1 VGDQPESPQIRDDPL
16 AGSLAAGV
24 LILDSRGAVR
34 LANPR
39 ARALL
44 GGSGSGDGAAIGDP
58 GAVSAVLAAAADA
71 PETGWKEVALVVA
84 GETRVL
90 GVQATPLGEGS
101 ASGKRGDVLLMLA
114 DLTGA
119 RAANGDERWVATLA
133 GIGRLTHHVAHE
145 LKNPLGAL
153 KLYTLLLER
162 QLRDAKP
169 DSRDLAEKIG
179 RAIDHL
185 TSVVAD
191 VTAFGP
197 AGTLERETVAVGT
210 LLDEVLAAVAER
222 ATTAGI
228 QVVRRDE
235 PGIGVR
241 GDARTLRQ
249 ALRAFVDNAMDA
261 MPRGGTLTVSLAR
274 EDRTIGITVA
284 DSGAGLS
291 PEAQARLFEPF
302 FTTKP
307 DKVGLGAT
315 IAGHI
320 IEQHGGRIVV
330 RSEPKV
336 GTTIRIA
343 LPAD

>member
-1 VGDQPESPQIRDDPL
+1 VGDQPESPTRDDHL

-24 LILDSRGAVR
+24 LILDSRGTVR
-34 LANPR
+34 LANAR

-44 GGSGSGDGAAIGDP
+44 GGRGVEFGDP
-58 GAVSAVLAAAADA
+58 GAVSAVVAAAADA
-71 PETGWKEVALVVA
+71 PENGWKEITVVVA
-84 GETRVL
+84 GEPRAL
-90 GVQATPLGEGS
+90 GVQATPLGGGG
-101 ASGKRGDVLLMLA
+101 APSGKPGDVLLMLA
-114 DLTGA
+114 DLTEA
-119 RAANGDERWVATLA
+119 RAAGVDERWVATLA

-185 TSVVAD
+185 TSVVTE

-197 AGTLERETVAVGT
+197 AGTLEREAVAVGA
-210 LLDEVLAAVAER
+210 LLDESLAAVAER
-222 ATTAGI
+222 AAAAGVE
-228 QVVRRDE
+228 VVRRDE
-235 PGIGVR
+235 PGIAVR

-249 ALRAFVDNAMDA
+249 ALRAFIDNAVDA
-261 MPRGGTLTVSLAR
+261 MPRGGTLTVSLTR
-274 EDRTIGITVA
+274 EDGRTVGITVA
-284 DSGAGLS
+284 DSGPGLS
-291 PEAQARLFEPF
+291 LVAQARLFEPF

-320 IEQHGGRIVV
+320 VEQHGGRIVV

>member
-1 VGDQPESPQIRDDPL
+1 VGDQPEIPQTRDDHL

-24 LILDSRGAVR
+24 LILDSRGSVR
-34 LANPR
+34 LANAR

-44 GGSGSGDGAAIGDP
+44 GGHGAVIGDP

-71 PETGWKEVALVVA
+71 PETGWKEIAVVVA
-84 GETRVL
+84 GEPRVF
-90 GVQATPLGEGS
+90 GVQATPLGEDGR
-101 ASGKRGDVLLMLA
+101 SGTGEVLVMLA
-114 DLTGA
+114 DLTEA
-119 RAANGDERWVATLA
+119 RTAEVDEPSVATLA

-169 DSRDLAEKIG
+169 DSRDLVEKIG

-185 TSVVAD
+185 TSVVGE

-197 AGTLERETVAVGT
+197 AGTLERQVVAVGA
-210 LLDEVLAAVAER
+210 LLDECLAAVAER
-222 ATTAGI
+222 TTAAQI
-228 QVVRRDE
+228 EVVRRDE
-235 PGIGVR
+235 PGVGVR
-241 GDARTLRQ
+241 GDARALRQ
-249 ALRAFVDNAMDA
+249 AVRAFIDNAVDA

-274 EDRTIGITVA
+274 DGRTLAITVA

-291 PEAQARLFEPF
+291 PAARARLFEPF

-320 IEQHGGRIVV
+320 IEQHGGRIAV
-330 RSEPKV
+330 RSEPNA